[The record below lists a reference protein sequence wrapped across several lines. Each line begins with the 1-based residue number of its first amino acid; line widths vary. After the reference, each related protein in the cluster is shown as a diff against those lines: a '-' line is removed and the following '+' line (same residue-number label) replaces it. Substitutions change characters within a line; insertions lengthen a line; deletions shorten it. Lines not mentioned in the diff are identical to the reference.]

1 MFNIL
6 RKLPSCTVTISKY
19 VLPENIN
26 DKVFMSHNVV
36 IIVVTFKLS
45 FLIFCQVEVNRVCRV
60 QCFTE
65 QAASSVYMDS
75 RSITLRVTLDPG
87 RYALLPTTFYPGFT
101 GRFLLRLFSHTQ
113 VKLR

>member
-1 MFNIL
+1 MSN
-6 RKLPSCTVTISKY
+6 Y
-19 VLPENIN
+19 VNRN
-26 DKVFMSHNVV
+26 H
-36 IIVVTFKLS
+36 VVTFCCDFS
-45 FLIFCQVEVNRVCRV
+45 VTFQMVFLMLCQVEVNRASRV

-87 RYALLPTTFYPGFT
+87 RYALLPTTFQPGVT
-101 GRFLLRLFSHTQ
+101 GRFLLRLFSHTH